1 MENSKILASV
11 SGINITEDDVANA
24 IVSMGQRGQSLM
36 NPQGKQLMLE
46 QLINRALIL
55 ASARRELVEFDPE
68 FKNQLAILK
77 DELLTKFQI
86 NKILKDVKVTE
97 EEVKK
102 YFEENQEQFNRGETV
117 NASHILVDSEE
128 KANQIKDE
136 IENGSITFE
145 EAAKKYSSCPSG
157 ESGGNLGEFS
167 KGRMVK
173 EFEDAAFSLETGVV
187 SVPVKTQFGF
197 HLIKVLAK
205 SESSMLGFDEVK
217 DQIKEQLL
225 ADKQE
230 KAYASKINQ
239 LKILFP
245 IDKF

>member
-11 SGINITEDDVANA
+11 SGINITEDDVTNA

-117 NASHILVDSEE
+117 NASHILVESEE